1 MSLVRPITGL
11 TEQEILWELP
21 LARGLAYLH
30 MALIQQGIE
39 TQWVG
44 HDMME
49 DETIK
54 NAMDYIQRRK
64 SNRVVNS
71 LT

>member
-1 MSLVRPITGL
+1 VSLVRPITGL
-11 TEQEILWELP
+11 TEQEVLWELP
-21 LARGLAYLH
+21 LCRGLAYLH
-30 MALIQQGIE
+30 MALVKEGIE

-64 SNRVVNS
+64 TSRLVNS

>member
-1 MSLVRPITGL
+1 
-11 TEQEILWELP
+11 
-21 LARGLAYLH
+21 

-49 DETIK
+49 DETIRS
-54 NAMDYIQRRK
+54 AMDYIQRRK
-64 SNRVVNS
+64 SNRLVNS

>member
-30 MALIQQGIE
+30 MIE
-39 TQWVG
+39 PRATTAGGSVG

-64 SNRVVNS
+64 SNRLVNS